1 MTFPHR
7 RNFSA
12 DYSRAAHGWPRR
24 PYAAMLALA
33 LLAFWAGLS
42 PPLFSPVHGAQAT
55 PEQEAADQRVMGEIR
70 TEIEAIPAAMREF
83 EGIEILE
90 KSLPGFVIPATQQR
104 VLLSIGEL
112 SAKLGG
118 SDKAIDAFQRGLAL
132 AADPFLTMRCR
143 TRLAEELSKAG
154 RGNEA
159 IAVLA
164 TVPEPDAEAASPSD
178 LPPNQTDD
186 VYEAERKRIEL
197 LLDQG
202 KDEEG
207 FARILRFAK
216 AYPRH
221 KETPLILFEHM
232 TAPMFISDNVA
243 GAISWR
249 RRFIEALPYAADDP
263 NFLSNGISELE
274 SAGETDET
282 MKAEA
287 TAAMIA
293 FVNRFPNHRATAY
306 HYSALARYEREKGN
320 LDAARAYF
328 RQAIATGKAMSQS
341 TKTAELSLSS
351 LDGGLPPPTQ
361 TSIAKAPSNQNPRFW
376 LLVANGTLVVVLL
389 TWYVWRRW
397 AHLRATH

>member
-1 MTFPHR
+1 MTFPY
-7 RNFSA
+7 SA
-12 DYSRAAHGWPRR
+12 DHPGRLHGWLRR

-33 LLAFWAGLS
+33 LLAVWAGLS
-42 PPLFSPVHGAQAT
+42 PPLISPVHGAQAT
-55 PEQEAADQRVMGEIR
+55 PEQEAADQRVMGKIR
-70 TEIEAIPAAMREF
+70 TEIEAIPEAMREF

-90 KSLPGFVIPATQQR
+90 KSLPGFALPATQQR

-118 SDKAIDAFQRGLAL
+118 SDKSIDAFQRGLAL
-132 AADPFLTMRCR
+132 AADPFLTMTCR
-143 TRLAEELSKAG
+143 NRLAEELSKAG

-197 LLDQG
+197 LIDQG

-221 KETPLILFEHM
+221 KETPLILFEHI
-232 TAPMFISDNVA
+232 TGPMFVTGNFTDSIR
-243 GAISWR
+243 WR
-249 RRFIEALPYAADDP
+249 RRFIAALPYAADDP
-263 NFLSNGISELE
+263 NFLSNGIAELNC
-274 SAGETDET
+274 AGRTDEA

-293 FVNRFPNHRATAY
+293 FVNRFPNDTGTAT
-306 HYSALARYEREKGN
+306 HYSTLAGYEHEKGN
-320 LDAARAYF
+320 LDAARDYC

-341 TKTAELSLSS
+341 TEVFEINLAQLEGRS
-351 LDGGLPPPTQ
+351 LPPPQ
-361 TSIAKAPSNQNPRFW
+361 TPIAKAPSDQNPRFW
-376 LLVANGTLVVVLL
+376 LLVANGTAVVVLL

-397 AHLRATH
+397 AHPRATH

>member
-1 MTFPHR
+1 
-7 RNFSA
+7 
-12 DYSRAAHGWPRR
+12 
-24 PYAAMLALA
+24 
-33 LLAFWAGLS
+33 
-42 PPLFSPVHGAQAT
+42 
-55 PEQEAADQRVMGEIR
+55 
-70 TEIEAIPAAMREF
+70 
-83 EGIEILE
+83 
-90 KSLPGFVIPATQQR
+90 
-104 VLLSIGEL
+104 
-112 SAKLGG
+112 
-118 SDKAIDAFQRGLAL
+118 
-132 AADPFLTMRCR
+132 
-143 TRLAEELSKAG
+143 
-154 RGNEA
+154 
-159 IAVLA
+159 VLA

-221 KETPLILFEHM
+221 KETPLILFGHI
-232 TAPMFISDNVA
+232 TGPLFISGNFA

-263 NFLSNGISELE
+263 NFLSNGIAVLE
-274 SAGETDET
+274 SAGETDEAI
-282 MKAEA
+282 KAEA

>member
-1 MTFPHR
+1 MNFPHR

-33 LLAFWAGLS
+33 LLAVWAGLP
-42 PPLFSPVHGAQAT
+42 PPLISPVHGAQTT
-55 PEQEAADQRVMGEIR
+55 PEQEAADQRVMGKIR
-70 TEIEAIPAAMREF
+70 TEIEAIPEAMREF

-90 KSLPGFVIPATQQR
+90 KSLPSFALPATQQR

-118 SDKAIDAFQRGLAL
+118 TDKAIDAFQRGLAL
-132 AADPFLTMRCR
+132 AADPFLTMTCR

-197 LLDQG
+197 LIDQG

-221 KETPLILFEHM
+221 KETPLILFGHI
-232 TAPMFISDNVA
+232 TGPLFISGNFA

-263 NFLSNGISELE
+263 NFLSNGIAVLT
-274 SAGETDET
+274 SAGETDEA

-293 FVNRFPNHRATAY
+293 FVNRFPNHNGTATC
-306 HYSALARYEREKGN
+306 YSTLAGYEQEKGN
-320 LDAARAYF
+320 LDAARDYC
-328 RQAIATGKAMSQS
+328 RQAIATEKAMSQS
-341 TKTAELSLSS
+341 TEVSEIYLAQLEGRS
-351 LDGGLPPPTQ
+351 LPPRQ
-361 TSIAKAPSNQNPRFW
+361 TPIAKAPSDQNPRFW
-376 LLVANGTLVVVLL
+376 LLVANGSAVVVLL
-389 TWYVWRRW
+389 TWYVLRRW
-397 AHLRATH
+397 AHPRATH